1 MEMDTAGDILLQ
13 CLLQG
18 ATPAFAPDPR
28 VHPDLEH
35 LGAAMCQTFLWLA
48 IRGRHWTADRRH
60 RHGLDARDECYL
72 CDQEPESIDHIISS
86 CSFSRHI
93 WWTILAVL
101 GVNASQVGGG
111 SVIDWWEHWRRRW
124 HGDKRKGA
132 DTLFALVAWELWKE
146 RKARLFRNEAANI
159 AQFLAKI
166 KHIADL
172 WIDAGARHLGEVV
185 RE

>member
-1 MEMDTAGDILLQ
+1 METLNGNADRLVWRWTQ
-13 CLLQG
+13 QG
-18 ATPAFAPDPR
+18 TYSSSSAYRACTRIWSTWAPLR
-28 VHPDLEH
+28 VRL
-35 LGAAMCQTFLWLA
+35 FLWLA
-48 IRGRHWTADRRH
+48 IRGRHRTADRRH

-72 CDQEPESIDHIISS
+72 CDQDSETIDHIISS

-101 GVNASQVGGG
+101 GVDASQVGGG
-111 SVIDWWEHWRRRW
+111 SVIDWWEHWRQRW

-132 DTLFALVAWELWKE
+132 NTLFALVAWELWKE
-146 RKARLFRNEAANI
+146 RNAKLFRNEAANS

-172 WIDAGARHLGEVV
+172 WIDAGRAI
-185 RE
+185 

>member
-1 MEMDTAGDILLQ
+1 MGQAGTAG
-13 CLLQG
+13 
-18 ATPAFAPDPR
+18 
-28 VHPDLEH
+28 
-35 LGAAMCQTFLWLA
+35 
-48 IRGRHWTADRRH
+48 TADRRH

-72 CDQEPESIDHIISS
+72 CDQDPETIDHIISS

-101 GVNASQVGGG
+101 GVDASQVGGG
-111 SVIDWWEHWRRRW
+111 FVIDWWEHWRRRW

-146 RKARLFRNEAANI
+146 RNARLFRNEAANI